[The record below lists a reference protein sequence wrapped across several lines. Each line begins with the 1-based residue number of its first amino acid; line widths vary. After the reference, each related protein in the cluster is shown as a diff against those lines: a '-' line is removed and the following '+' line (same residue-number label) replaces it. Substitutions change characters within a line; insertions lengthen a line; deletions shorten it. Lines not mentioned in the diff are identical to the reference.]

1 MRQAPGN
8 VMRFGRLVRGTCL
21 VLLVGVAAALGAVSM
36 RPGPDAVALTAF
48 LALALLAIGAGTV
61 EVFGVAHRLVPGGIE
76 RVAPWRRR
84 ARVRWAD
91 VVAVA
96 WIPTARLYQLTSRD
110 GVRIRVHQQLSGLA
124 SFARAVLD
132 GVPAAVIDERPSLRR
147 HLEGTA
153 RGESLPDDSDRAE
166 WRGP

>member
-1 MRQAPGN
+1 MRQAPRN
-8 VMRFGRLVRGTCL
+8 VMQFGPVVRGACV
-21 VLLVGVAAALGAVSM
+21 VLLVGAAAALAVASM
-36 RPGPDAVALTAF
+36 RSGPDAAPLTAF
-48 LALALLAIGAGTV
+48 LGLALGMIGVGTL

-84 ARVRWAD
+84 ALVRWAD

-96 WIPTARLYQLTSRD
+96 WIPSARWYQLTSRD
-110 GVRIRVHQQLSGLA
+110 GVRIRVYEQLSGLA